1 VHFATLTGF
10 QVFAAA
16 GRRRG
21 LPSTTSGSVQI
32 LVIVANRLAF
42 RISSKDW
49 HLHHKTHWHSNLRQS
64 ISIAPALALDVLNA
78 LVARI

>member
-1 VHFATLTGF
+1 M
-10 QVFAAA
+10 FAAA
-16 GRRRG
+16 GRRRDNAWNNV
-21 LPSTTSGSVQI
+21 GSVQI

-64 ISIAPALALDVLNA
+64 ISIVVTLALDVLNPA
-78 LVARI
+78 VARI

>member
-1 VHFATLTGF
+1 
-10 QVFAAA
+10 VFAAV
-16 GRRRG
+16 GRRRDNAWNNV
-21 LPSTTSGSVQI
+21 GSVQI

-64 ISIAPALALDVLNA
+64 ISIVVTLALDVLNPA
-78 LVARI
+78 VARI